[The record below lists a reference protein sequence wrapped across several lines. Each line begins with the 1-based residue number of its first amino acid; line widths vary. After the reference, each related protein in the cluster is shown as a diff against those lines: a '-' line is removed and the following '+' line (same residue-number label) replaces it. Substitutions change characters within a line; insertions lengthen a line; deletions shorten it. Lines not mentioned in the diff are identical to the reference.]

1 MTTPATSTP
10 EWYVTWMPVIVALV
24 TVLGSFA
31 GAYLASRLTRNREL
45 ELQAK
50 KAALERAEKTKKD
63 ASDAA
68 YLAGLVAGELERFS
82 SACEAVAFDEGRVD
96 REGYTHTTKVAPT
109 FDRKFDVV
117 WSVLPPVLM
126 FDVMYLPNRVHES
139 EQRIEGAAEHDDPPD
154 YPAFF
159 ERRQFEYAGLGI
171 EAARLSA
178 ELRSFAKIAPLP
190 ANPDWDSVEKM
201 TEVRAAI
208 LKRWT
213 TPTPFPFI
221 DLIPTRQPPEN

>member
-1 MTTPATSTP
+1 MAAPATSTP

-24 TVLGSFA
+24 TVLGSFL

-45 ELQAK
+45 EAQANRAAHDKAEKAK
-50 KAALERAEKTKKD
+50 KN

-82 SACEAVAFDEGRVD
+82 SVCEAVAFDEGEED
-96 REGYTHTTKVAPT
+96 QEGHTHTTKPKPT
-109 FDRKFDVV
+109 FDRRQFDVV

-126 FDVMYLPNRVHES
+126 FDVLHLPNRIYES
-139 EQRIEGAAEHDDPPD
+139 DQRIEGAAEYDDPPD

-171 EAARLSA
+171 EAARLAA
-178 ELRSFAKIAPLP
+178 ELRSFAKIAPRP
-190 ANPDWDSVEKM
+190 ADLDWDSVEKM
-201 TEVRAAI
+201 TELRAAI
-208 LKRWT
+208 LKRWA
-213 TPTPFPFI
+213 TPMPFPLEF
-221 DLIPTRQPPEN
+221 PPPPAAR